1 MTLHNY
7 RSGQVHETLN
17 GINPSCSFR
26 DMRSAKS
33 GPNLW
38 QIDKFLAHG
47 QAHMGQMGIWPWQC
61 TPTGLDN
68 STELRMEKIHQA
80 VTEIWVPQ
88 VWQPPARPPTHPPAR
103 TVTTIPLQP
112 GGLRGNN
119 WGLWSSLS
127 FNATRAHSHPPA
139 SSEACWLPLAA
150 CGDLDKPDLAGH
162 VEAGWGTGVHKAMWA
177 GVPPLCCGPGK
188 GKCGKNR

>member
-1 MTLHNY
+1 MVSEIWVPQVWPKCCLIWQVFGPGASPYGANGQITMTLHNY
-7 RSGQVHETLN
+7 RSRQVHETLN
-17 GINPSCSFR
+17 GVNPSSSFR

-38 QIDKFLAHG
+38 QIWQVLAHG
-47 QAHMGQMGIWPWQC
+47 QVHMGQMGIWPWQC

-88 VWQPPARPPTHPPAR
+88 VWQPPARLPAR

-112 GGLRGNN
+112 GGLRG
-119 WGLWSSLS
+119 
-127 FNATRAHSHPPA
+127 
-139 SSEACWLPLAA
+139 
-150 CGDLDKPDLAGH
+150 
-162 VEAGWGTGVHKAMWA
+162 
-177 GVPPLCCGPGK
+177 
-188 GKCGKNR
+188 KNCLLT